1 MALKPIT
8 QKQFLVLIDQL
19 KETYWSKA
27 TAPKE
32 TREAADYNDGQ
43 TGNTKKALGFVSRDN
58 ITLSKAFD
66 PVADKVIT
74 TWYDGIKKNGTPAE
88 GFSISIQPVQ
98 NNLETTTI
106 SGVTITL
113 TGCQVVSFKLPEIDR
128 MGNGVAMLE
137 LEVCYDNLSF
147 QTFGLAT

>member
-58 ITLSKAFD
+58 ILYLRLL
-66 PVADKVIT
+66 I
-74 TWYDGIKKNGTPAE
+74 
-88 GFSISIQPVQ
+88 
-98 NNLETTTI
+98 
-106 SGVTITL
+106 
-113 TGCQVVSFKLPEIDR
+113 R
-128 MGNGVAMLE
+128 
-137 LEVCYDNLSF
+137 
-147 QTFGLAT
+147 